1 MARIL
6 GILTNDPT
14 LLRCQIARI
23 EPSVAFREDEAFGLG
38 SFDDT
43 DVLLTKRP
51 ADVGTRKLATLTES
65 LQSPALLAMGRRE
78 AAYQEEALHPLRF
91 RRWLFAM
98 DGDTEVLSTAREA
111 MEASLPVFL
120 ARSLRTV
127 ASRERVFF
135 LFLRELYEQN
145 QLDDS
150 NLEAAE
156 AARSL
161 ARAVRAVDALLE
173 RVGETRPSDL
183 AVLATNGRVV
193 VGARRGRPISYL
205 LGEGSGACEIC
216 GFDERSDDPR
226 IPAHRRARFVALA
239 TLPSPSGG
247 FVEIP
252 DRSVVSVDRSLQI
265 NVASL

>member
-23 EPSVAFREDEAFGLG
+23 EPSVPFREDEAFGLG

-51 ADVGTRKLATLTES
+51 ADVGTRKLSALAEGT
-65 LQSPALLAMGRRE
+65 QSPALLAMGRKE

-98 DGDTEVLSTAREA
+98 DGDTEILAKAREA

-127 ASRERVFF
+127 SSRERVFF
-135 LFLRELYEQN
+135 LFLRELYGQN
-145 QLDDS
+145 QLDDA
-150 NLEAAE
+150 NLVAAE

-161 ARAVRAVDALLE
+161 ARAVRAVDEFLE
-173 RVGETRPSDL
+173 RVGDSRPSEL
-183 AVLATNGRVV
+183 VALATNGRVI
-193 VGARRGRPISYL
+193 VGARRGRPLSYL
-205 LGEGSGACEIC
+205 LGEGSGACELC

-226 IPAHRRARFVALA
+226 LPAHRRARFVALA
-239 TLPSPSGG
+239 TLPSPQGG

-252 DRSVVSVDRSLQI
+252 DRSVVSVDRNLQI